1 MIFVAVFIS
10 KKDTPWYGVAFLL
23 ATLLGCN
30 HSVSIDVWR
39 GPSRWG
45 GWQCWLACLPVLLL
59 FLYKLGYR
67 VTGDI
72 KRILFSEFYFIVAFF
87 RQQLCYS
94 DNLLPQWPSRRVGYR
109 WNEYV
114 YCMNSDARILAGVFL
129 KVNVVMVT
137 RTVGMEKMKS
147 LVVSII

>member
-10 KKDTPWYGVAFLL
+10 KKDSLWYRVAFLL
-23 ATLLGCN
+23 ATLLECN
-30 HSVSIDVWR
+30 HSVSVDVWR

-67 VTGDI
+67 VTGEI

-94 DNLLPQWPSRRVGYR
+94 DNLLPQCKLGRVGGDGEDVQ
-109 WNEYV
+109 WI
-114 YCMNSDARILAGVFL
+114 NSDARILAGVFL
-129 KVNVVMVT
+129 KVNIVMVT
-137 RTVGMEKMKS
+137 RTVGKEKMKS
-147 LVVSII
+147 LVVSMI

>member
-1 MIFVAVFIS
+1 MVFVAVFIS
-10 KKDTPWYGVAFLL
+10 KKDTPWYGVPFLL

-72 KRILFSEFYFIVAFF
+72 KRILCSEFYFIVAFF
-87 RQQLCYS
+87 RQQLCYP
-94 DNLLPQWPSRRVGYR
+94 DNLLPQWPSRTVW
-109 WNEYV
+109 WNEDV
-114 YCMNSDARILAGVFL
+114 QWMNSDARILAGVFL

>member
-10 KKDTPWYGVAFLL
+10 KKDSLWYRVAFLL

-30 HSVSIDVWR
+30 HSVSVDVWR

-59 FLYKLGYR
+59 FLSKLGYR

-94 DNLLPQWPSRRVGYR
+94 DNLLQWPLGGDEEDVHRV
-109 WNEYV
+109 
-114 YCMNSDARILAGVFL
+114 NSDARILAGVFL

-137 RTVGMEKMKS
+137 RTVGMEEMKS
-147 LVVSII
+147 LVVSMI